1 MRRRPHSILHVL
13 LHDRY
18 GDHTYWSGPT
28 RYRDCVNTFE
38 SPSRIPPTE
47 VGGWFRSNLNASTHR
62 VLESHQRKLVDCSDP
77 ASETKRPSTF
87 KSVFSFTTLL
97 CGRRLDLNHP
107 PTSVGGIRKIPQAHV
122 CRPDLNNPPT
132 SVGGISEFPHNLYRE
147 VVLTSW
153 DRALSDC
160 E

>member
-1 MRRRPHSILHVL
+1 MTRQ
-13 LHDRY
+13 
-18 GDHTYWSGPT
+18 PT

-47 VGGWFRSNLNASTHR
+47 VGGWFRSNLHASTHR

-97 CGRRLDLNHP
+97 CGRRLDL
-107 PTSVGGIRKIPQAHV
+107 IRKIPQAHL

-132 SVGGISEFPHNLYRE
+132 FVGGISEFPHNLYRA

-153 DRALSDC
+153 DRTMSNCERAGASHLPNLQISAPYFDGGQTVLPVLSM
-160 E
+160 